1 MDVADL
7 VPGAYTAIVS
17 GENGA
22 AGVALVEIFNLP

>member
-1 MDVADL
+1 MDVQRY
-7 VPGAYTAIVS
+7 VPSYTAIVS